1 MDGGFGEVEG
11 LGDRCNGLALGV
23 VGEVL
28 EDGLLLGDEGGGL
41 LPDSGEVVAAFAVEF
56 GVLDDRGEIF

>member
-1 MDGGFGEVEG
+1 MGGGFGEVEG
-11 LGDRCNGLALGV
+11 LGDRCNSLALGV
-23 VGEVL
+23 AGEVL

-56 GVLDDRGEIF
+56 GFSDDRGEVF

>member
-1 MDGGFGEVEG
+1 MDDRFGEV
-11 LGDRCNGLALGV
+11 CALGYCAKGFALNV

-28 EDGLLLGDEGGGL
+28 EDGLLLGDEGCGL

-56 GVLDDRGEIF
+56 WVVDDRGEVF